1 MTARTKKPGGFLR
14 KVRQNWIMLL
24 MVLPAVLY
32 FLIFNYL
39 PMPGI
44 ILAFKRFNYAQGI
57 FASPWAGLENF
68 RFFFG
73 SGDAWFLTRNT
84 ILYNVAFLIVGT
96 ALQVLVAVMLSEMRL
111 KLFKKVTQTMM
122 FLPYF
127 ISMVV
132 IGAFMYNIFNYE
144 FGAFNTILTS
154 LGMERVNVYSD
165 PGVWP
170 WILIVLNTWKGL
182 GYGIVLYLA
191 AIMGI
196 DTEIYEAAD
205 IDGANTFQKIRVITI
220 PLSLI
225 HI

>member
-1 MTARTKKPGGFLR
+1 
-14 KVRQNWIMLL
+14 MLL

-39 PMPGI
+39 PCPASSWPSSGSTTPRAFSQVPG
-44 ILAFKRFNYAQGI
+44 R
-57 FASPWAGLENF
+57 GLKISV
-68 RFFFG
+68 FFFG

-96 ALQVLVAVMLSEMRL
+96 ALQVLVGRHAVGDAAEAVQ
-111 KLFKKVTQTMM
+111 KVTQTMM

-165 PGVWP
+165 PGC
-170 WILIVLNTWKGL
+170 GL
-182 GYGIVLYLA
+182 DPDRPQHLEGPGLRHCAVPGRHHEGSTRKSMRPRISTGPTPSRKSGSSPFLA
-191 AIMGI
+191 CC
-196 DTEIYEAAD
+196 
-205 IDGANTFQKIRVITI
+205 
-220 PLSLI
+220 PPSSP
-225 HI
+225 